1 MSVQTEL
8 TRITNAKAAVKAAI
22 EGKGVTVPD
31 GTLLDGMA
39 PLIESIEA
47 GGGGVQ
53 SDWNQNDSTQPDYVK
68 NRPFYTGDPA
78 ETVLVEES
86 TVSFAGQGGLY
97 MGELASTFKATVGEN
112 YKVSW
117 DGTAYECTCVK
128 FQNNPAI
135 GNLSIAG
142 AGSDTGEPFLMAV
155 VNGQGIAIATA
166 DTSASHTFS
175 ISGIVPEVVKI
186 DEKYLPEYSVL
197 YSGDPAD
204 WSKAKKQQMYDDFIS
219 GKILFYRTSSDDG
232 ISIVLSVFYS
242 RNVGL
247 QFVFFENYHD
257 LRSFYGNA
265 FSNPID
271 LSEYGIN
278 SLIKDYID
286 TLRSW
291 KLYQN
296 SSSDFSVGDLLSMHV
311 AFDSTTN
318 KACILTSTKADIG
331 SAQLKSTIVTN
342 GDTDII
348 LSSSTA
354 GSTKKFKIT
363 VDDSGVPTITDESD
377 STNTWKPTNLP
388 TVTSSDSGK
397 FLRVSDTGEWVA
409 ETILSASGVSF

>member
-1 MSVQTEL
+1 MNIQTEL

-53 SDWNQNDSTQPDYVK
+53 PDWNQNDSTQPDYVK
-68 NRPFYTGDPA
+68 NRPFYTGNPV

-86 TVSFAGQGGLY
+86 TVSFTGQGGLY
-97 MGELASTFKATVGEN
+97 MGELESTFKATVGET

-204 WSKAKKQQMYDDFIS
+204 WSDAKKQQMYDDFIS
-219 GKILFYRTSSDDG
+219 GKLVLYRGNQDDNG
-232 ISIVLSVFYS
+232 VVLSAFYS
-242 RNVGL
+242 RYVGL
-247 QFVFFENYHD
+247 QFVFFENYRE
-257 LRSFYGNA
+257 LRSFYSNA

-286 TLRSW
+286 TLKMW
-291 KLYQN
+291 NLYKA
-296 SSSDFSVGDLLSMHV
+296 SASEVSVGDLLSMYV

-318 KACILTSTKADIG
+318 KACILTNTKGDIG
-331 SAQLKSTIVTN
+331 TAQLKSTIVTN

-363 VDDSGVPTITDESD
+363 VDDSGVITATE
-377 STNTWKPTNLP
+377 
-388 TVTSSDSGK
+388 
-397 FLRVSDTGEWVA
+397 VS
-409 ETILSASGVSF
+409 